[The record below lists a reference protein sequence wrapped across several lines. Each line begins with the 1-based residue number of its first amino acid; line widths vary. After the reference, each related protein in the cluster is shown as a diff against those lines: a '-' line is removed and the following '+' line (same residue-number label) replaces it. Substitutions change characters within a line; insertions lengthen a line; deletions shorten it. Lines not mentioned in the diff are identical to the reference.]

1 MISPEDFA
9 AFQSVLD
16 RAKLYVLVTHVN
28 PDGDAIGSQVGL
40 GRYLMSLGFEVR
52 IVNQDKIKNH
62 DGQNYVIRDGIVVVP
77 KGAVV
82 DDGTVI

>member
-28 PDGDAIGSQVGL
+28 PDGDAIGSHHLRGM
-40 GRYLMSLGFEVR
+40 RSS
-52 IVNQDKIKNH
+52 N
-62 DGQNYVIRDGIVVVP
+62 
-77 KGAVV
+77 A
-82 DDGTVI
+82 